1 MRPIFHWTPRR
12 IKSHIAI
19 CFMALVC
26 MRVMEYKVNLQY
38 KKLSPAA
45 IRNELLRLQ
54 TSILKDQKTHKE
66 YGIPSRASQDAK
78 KIYQLLGLK
87 WSDIPFIIK

>member
-1 MRPIFHWTPRR
+1 MLIDELKEQLKLVETDVAT
-12 IKSHIAI
+12 IKSFWENSH
-19 CFMALVC
+19 LD
-26 MRVMEYKVNLQY
+26 ETYL
-38 KKLSPAA
+38 KLKAQSEEENFWQNPQ
-45 IRNELLRLQ
+45 Q

-87 WSDIPFIIK
+87 WSDTPFVIK